1 MRIVLL
7 VILCLFA
14 APAARAGAGNLCDQ
28 AAETAA
34 ARTGVPVDVMK
45 ALTRTETGRRRQQSL
60 QPWPWTVNME
70 GQGYWF
76 DTAEEAKAFVY
87 ERFKTGA
94 RSFDV
99 GCFQINYKWH
109 GASFGSI
116 DQMFDPQINAAYAA
130 KFLYSLKTDGETWIS
145 AAGAYHSRT
154 PEYADRYRKRFQTV
168 HAALATAPDSPTAPL
183 ANPFPLLRTQTG
195 AGYPGSL
202 VPLSG
207 HPVKPLIVMG
217 ENG

>member
-1 MRIVLL
+1 MRIVLV
-7 VILCLFA
+7 VILCLTSVNA
-14 APAARAGAGNLCDQ
+14 KASEGNLCDL

-34 ARTGVPVDVMK
+34 ARTGVPVDVMM
-45 ALTRTETGRRRQQSL
+45 ALTRTETGRRRQKTL

-109 GASFGSI
+109 GAAFRSI
-116 DQMFDPQINAAYAA
+116 DQMFDPQTNATYAA
-130 KFLYSLKTDGETWIS
+130 NFLRSLKTEGETWIS
-145 AAGAYHSRT
+145 AAGTYHSKT
-154 PEYADRYRKRFQTV
+154 PEYADRYKKRFETI
-168 HAALATAPDSPTAPL
+168 HAGLAMRPDSPAPPP
-183 ANPFPLLRTQTG
+183 ANRFPLLRTQTG
-195 AGYPGSL
+195 TGFPGSL
-202 VPLSG
+202 VQLSG
-207 HPVKPLIVMG
+207 HMAKPLIVMG